1 VKPVRPQEF
10 PPRQQAAYRKARRLE
25 WLSTAYLGSVAVLT
39 YFVMGSSQAMR
50 ASFFETLISLVPP
63 VAFLIAARVARAK
76 PSKRFPYGKH
86 GAVSIGYLTAAL
98 GLFAMGAFLLVES
111 LAKLIPLE
119 RVTIGGYE
127 LAGTVVWAG
136 WPMLAVL
143 AYSAI
148 PSVFLGRAKRRL
160 AEAIHD
166 KVLHAD
172 AEMNRADW
180 KSEAAAAIG
189 IVGAGFGLWWMD
201 AAAAALISLDILRD
215 GVTNLRI
222 AASDLM
228 EEAPRAATEETP
240 DPLPEQL
247 ARHIETLGWVEKA
260 EVRMRESGHVYLG
273 EAFVVPRSERNL
285 IENIARLSESGK
297 ALHWRIQD
305 LAVMPVKASALEPD
319 DGDADDDK
327 A

>member
-1 VKPVRPQEF
+1 VKPVSAQEF

-25 WLSTAYLGSVAVLT
+25 WLSVAYVGSAAALT
-39 YFVMGSSQAMR
+39 WLVMGGSQAMR
-50 ASFFETLISLVPP
+50 TSFFENLISLVPP
-63 VAFLIAARVARAK
+63 ITFLVAARVARAR

-86 GAVSIGYLTAAL
+86 GAVSIGYLTASL
-98 GLFAMGAFLLVES
+98 GLFAMGAFLLLEA
-111 LAKLIPLE
+111 LGKLVPPE

-127 LAGTVVWAG
+127 LLGTVVWAG

-148 PSVFLGRAKRRL
+148 PSFFLGRAKRKL
-160 AEAIHD
+160 AETIHD

-180 KSEAAAAIG
+180 MSESAAAAG
-189 IVGAGFGLWWMD
+189 VVGAGFGLWWMD
-201 AAAAALISLDILRD
+201 AAAAALVSLDILRD
-215 GVTNLRI
+215 GVVNLRV

-228 EEAPRAATEETP
+228 EEAPQAATEQRP

-247 ARHIETLGWVEKA
+247 ARHIESLDWVEKA

-285 IENIARLSESGK
+285 VENIARLAESGK

-305 LAVMPVKASALEPD
+305 LAVMPVKADALKNDER
-319 DGDADDDK
+319 DDK
-327 A
+327 G